1 MAPETSRCFRQTKT
15 TASQRRW
22 PAIPLC
28 RPKPRKMLLSQTHY
42 GKGYLRKHRSIA
54 GTVFPCFPLFSSQ
67 MHFLTNHL
75 DSFTGPIL
83 SEKLFESTSSVHRL
97 HMILTNEASTADLA
111 FDPTLACWSFSYP
124 ALASHNS
131 LSRFSRQDLL
141 LNRTMLSSPFDC
153 VTWIVLAATAIDF
166 QPQTCDAY

>member
-1 MAPETSRCFRQTKT
+1 MFLANKNHRLTETVARYSTLSAEAAQNVFIANISRKRILAKT
-15 TASQRRW
+15 LIDRRN
-22 PAIPLC
+22 
-28 RPKPRKMLLSQTHY
+28 
-42 GKGYLRKHRSIA
+42 SIS
-54 GTVFPCFPLFSSQ
+54 CFPLFSSQ

-97 HMILTNEASTADLA
+97 YMILTNEASTADLA

-141 LNRTMLSSPFDC
+141 LNRTMLSNPFDC

>member
-1 MAPETSRCFRQTKT
+1 
-15 TASQRRW
+15 
-22 PAIPLC
+22 
-28 RPKPRKMLLSQTHY
+28 
-42 GKGYLRKHRSIA
+42 
-54 GTVFPCFPLFSSQ
+54 

-75 DSFTGPIL
+75 DSFTAPIL
-83 SEKLFESTSSVHRL
+83 SEKLFESTSSIHRL

>member
-1 MAPETSRCFRQTKT
+1 MAPEIARCFWQTKT

-42 GKGYLRKHRSIA
+42 GKGYLRKHGSIV